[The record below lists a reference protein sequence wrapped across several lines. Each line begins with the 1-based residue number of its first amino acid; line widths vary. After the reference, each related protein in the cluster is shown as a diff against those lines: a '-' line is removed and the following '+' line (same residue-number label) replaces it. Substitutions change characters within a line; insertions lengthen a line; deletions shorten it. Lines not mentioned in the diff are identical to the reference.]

1 MKDKKI
7 IKIFKKNQ
15 WFRAGAGAVILNG
28 QGEVLAFERRD
39 TPGSWQFPQGGL
51 DVNEEPL
58 DAVFREVEEET
69 GIKKEHLELITPK
82 AKLLAYELPVNFR
95 SGKLGRGQIQYWF
108 LLKLIGSE
116 SVIGL
121 GDHEEFQA
129 WKWTKM
135 EDLVKEVVEFRREV
149 YQDLAKFMN
158 EQLDFKAL
166 H

>member
-15 WFRAGAGAVILNG
+15 WFRAGAGAVIIND

-51 DVNEEPL
+51 DPNEEPL

-69 GIKKEHLELITPK
+69 GIKKKHLQLITTK
-82 AKLLAYELPVNFR
+82 SKLLAYELPLDFR

-108 LLKLIGSE
+108 LLRLIGPE

-121 GDHEEFQA
+121 GDHEEFHD
-129 WKWTKM
+129 WKWTKI

-149 YQDLAKFMN
+149 YQDLARFVEAHVN
-158 EQLDFKAL
+158 
-166 H
+166 